1 MLRQLLTLLAFL
13 CYSPVE
19 GVATCNM
26 PSVQVGADTMLTCNF
41 TNTLN
46 ADKPDVLVKHKA
58 LNSSKWTDV
67 LDCYRNPEIYQCDI
81 ADTKFVL
88 ISGPSETI
96 VLGLTNSTKATQ
108 GTYKCFCLP
117 ETVGA
122 YQPCTFMLDPT
133 PPSTLTINPTALT
146 LTTPEEFSGGTVT
159 APEEFSGGTVTAP
172 EEGTEKANSADDIV
186 ISLGV
191 VIPVAIGA
199 SMVF

>member
-58 LNSSKWTDV
+58 LNSSKW
-67 LDCYRNPEIYQCDI
+67 N
-81 ADTKFVL
+81 TKFVL